1 MKYIVVLFSVLFTVL
16 CGYSQSSGDFT
27 ILKDTVRIPKENK
40 VYESQYVITTLKNGS
55 TIQLIKSSNNKFYMR
70 IVTSENLYFDKKDV
84 LEIQSG
90 SKSFFAKETTNYA
103 LNKNTGYYVVEIFKN
118 YVGTLKEDGI
128 TGLVFGEAET
138 TYSKQDCNQIKQ
150 MAKYFYES
158 FCVQK
163 K

>member
-1 MKYIVVLFSVLFTVL
+1 MKHIVLLFISLSFGL
-16 CGYSQSSGDFT
+16 CAYSQSSGDFP
-27 ILKDTVRIPKENK
+27 ILKDTIRVPKENK

-55 TIQLIKSSNNKFYMR
+55 TIQIIKSSNNKFYMR

-90 SKSFFAKETTNYA
+90 SKSFFAKETTNYP
-103 LNKNTGYYVVEIFKN
+103 LNKNTGFYTVEIFKN
-118 YVGTLKEDGI
+118 YVGTLKDDGI
-128 TGLVFGEAET
+128 TGLVFGEAKT

-150 MAKYFYES
+150 MAKFFYES
-158 FCVQK
+158 FCIQK

>member
-1 MKYIVVLFSVLFTVL
+1 MKYKFIFFLVLFLGL
-16 CGYSQSSGDFT
+16 KGYSQSSSDFT
-27 ILKDTVRIPKENK
+27 ILKDTIRIPKENK
-40 VYESQYVITTLKNGS
+40 AFESEYVTTTLKSGA
-55 TIQLIKSSNNKFYMR
+55 TIQFIKSSNGKFYMR
-70 IVTSENLYFDKKDV
+70 IVTSENLYFGKKDM

-90 SKSFFAKETTNYA
+90 SKSFFAKETTNFA
-103 LNKNTGYYVVEIFKN
+103 LNKHTGYYVVEIFKN

-128 TGLVFGEAET
+128 TGLVFGQAVT

>member
-1 MKYIVVLFSVLFTVL
+1 MKYLIILFSSLFL
-16 CGYSQSSGDFT
+16 GLSGFSQNSGEFS
-27 ILKDTVRIPKENK
+27 ILKDTIRIPKENK

-55 TIQLIKSSNNKFYMR
+55 TIQLIKALNGKLYMR

-128 TGLVFGEAET
+128 TGLVFGQAET